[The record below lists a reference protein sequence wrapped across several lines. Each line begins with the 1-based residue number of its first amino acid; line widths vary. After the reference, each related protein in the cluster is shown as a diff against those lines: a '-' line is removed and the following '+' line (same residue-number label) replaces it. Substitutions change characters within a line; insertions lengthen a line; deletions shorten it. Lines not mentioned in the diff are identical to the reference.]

1 MKEIRENKPFCKTNW
16 FIAIAI
22 IFLLSIIIPALMEKS
37 NIQNIPSKNENIK
50 PEKTIWTCKNFV
62 FKGATG
68 WKILEETLPE
78 AIKPIEEGRIV
89 YKMKKEEKNILG
101 VDEAIFSLMH

>member
-50 PEKTIWTCKNFV
+50 PEKTI
-62 FKGATG
+62 
-68 WKILEETLPE
+68 
-78 AIKPIEEGRIV
+78 
-89 YKMKKEEKNILG
+89 
-101 VDEAIFSLMH
+101 

>member
-1 MKEIRENKPFCKTNW
+1 M
-16 FIAIAI
+16 
-22 IFLLSIIIPALMEKS
+22 
-37 NIQNIPSKNENIK
+37 
-50 PEKTIWTCKNFV
+50 
-62 FKGATG
+62 
-68 WKILEETLPE
+68 EETLPE